1 VEPIQSEILDKLQ
14 MTRQVVDNC
23 FAVAD
28 LWRAP
33 WRPSGQNASNLIEQV
48 VEEHRMVCR
57 YWGLIGLFCCMQRLA
72 MLFNPQKWLFS
83 CRIST
88 PL

>member
-1 VEPIQSEILDKLQ
+1 

-48 VEEHRMVCR
+48 VEE
-57 YWGLIGLFCCMQRLA
+57 FRLKA
-72 MLFNPQKWLFS
+72 AS
-83 CRIST
+83 YGV
-88 PL
+88 PLLRVDWSLLLHAETRNAFQPSKVALLV